1 MSTNTRISS
10 VREMRESLIGKA
22 SEDLEFR
29 ARLTTDPRAAVH
41 EALGVEIPEWL
52 NVQVHEETADTAHLV
67 LPPSAALDEQTLAQA
82 QGAHVWDGIRWSLGL
97 QSVGSS

>member
-1 MSTNTRISS
+1 MSTNTKVSS

-41 EALGVEIPEWL
+41 EALGVEIPGGS
-52 NVQVHEETADTAHLV
+52 TSKYMRKAPIKRT
-67 LPPSAALDEQTLAQA
+67 SCFRRRQT
-82 QGAHVWDGIRWSLGL
+82 
-97 QSVGSS
+97 

>member
-1 MSTNTRISS
+1 
-10 VREMRESLIGKA
+10 MRESLIGKA

-52 NVQVHEETADTAHLV
+52 NVQVHEESANQAHIV
-67 LPPSAALDEQTLAQA
+67 LPPPANLTEHELGQAA
-82 QGAHVWDGIRWSLGL
+82 GGSVWDWA
-97 QSVGSS
+97 GSGWGN

>member
-29 ARLTTDPRAAVH
+29 ARLTTDPRAAIH
-41 EALGVEIPEWL
+41 EALGVEIPERF
-52 NVQVHEETADTAHLV
+52 NVQVHEETADTTHLV
-67 LPPSAALDEQTLAQA
+67 LPPPARLDEAEL
-82 QGAHVWDGIRWSLGL
+82 IRASGGVDWNAMYYNR
-97 QSVGSS
+97 VKV